1 MLFISFTEFNI
12 VLLVSL
18 FFSWRRG
25 RIVAEKERS
34 FRWNLELL
42 RLPSLGRTLVVG
54 FIGAD
59 ALQRFSFVRAAWM
72 TWSEDFSIILL
83 ILQLSLSFSLVASI
97 SIFTSLVSFTLMANK
112 KGVGRFKMLHEDQE
126 KLLEQSNKMVEQA
139 VPPKSDR
146 AGG

>member
-1 MLFISFTEFNI
+1 
-12 VLLVSL
+12 
-18 FFSWRRG
+18 
-25 RIVAEKERS
+25 
-34 FRWNLELL
+34 
-42 RLPSLGRTLVVG
+42 
-54 FIGAD
+54 
-59 ALQRFSFVRAAWM
+59 M

-126 KLLEQSNKMVEQA
+126 KLLEQSNKMVEQS